1 MPYRTLGLLGRIALV
16 QSSYAMA
23 GQLGPLRDGPS
34 ASFVPDQSPC
44 QIEAAAMVSISILCD
59 SHLSSRSVHWPVP
72 AQVSLSSVERR
83 STAIVRSQI
92 VSSLSPDA
100 AAEIRLHASSGIACI
115 DDA

>member
-1 MPYRTLGLLGRIALV
+1 MPYRTLALLGRIALV

-23 GQLGPLRDGPS
+23 GQLGPSRDGPS

-83 STAIVRSQI
+83 SAIVRSQI